1 MDLHKIKDEDKI
13 KAFDM
18 IIDTYN
24 LDSSLSE
31 FGSGVQRIILF
42 LKEMFKFRGNKD
54 VIWDE
59 NYTVHY

>member
-54 VIWDE
+54 VI
-59 NYTVHY
+59 

>member
-1 MDLHKIKDEDKI
+1 MKIELTKEQMQAIKDEDKI

-18 IIDTYN
+18 IIDVYN

-42 LKEMFKFRGNKD
+42 LKEMFKFRG
-54 VIWDE
+54 
-59 NYTVHY
+59 